1 MYRFNKPFSVSQFL
15 SLVLLSLLLS
25 ACASTPDNS
34 SNAPTVPP
42 SAFSRLEHKPDW
54 YLQQLAQAD
63 AAYRFTWETLAARSL
78 IASGDLQQASAI
90 SQQLAKEAF
99 TPLQKDQQRL
109 VQALL
114 NPPKKVEKAKD
125 RDLLRLEEELSDL
138 LMAEVEVRVKKRV
151 KRGGRTE
158 EMGELAIQFGSLD
171 ALNGLIERL
180 RAENV

>member
-1 MYRFNKPFSVSQFL
+1 MHRFNKPFSVSQFL

-78 IASGDLQQASAI
+78 IAAGDLQQASAL

-99 TPLQKDQQRL
+99 TPKQKHEQRI
-109 VQALL
+109 VQAMILQQQGKSGEAL
-114 NPPKKVEKAKD
+114 AQIAD
-125 RDLLRLEEELSDL
+125 IDLRPLSDDATASYYKLQASL
-138 LMAEVEVRVKKRV
+138 LSQTANP
-151 KRGGRTE
+151 
-158 EMGELAIQFGSLD
+158 LSALPAYI
-171 ALNGLIERL
+171 ALNNYLST
-180 RAENV
+180 AEQKPNNETI

>member
-1 MYRFNKPFSVSQFL
+1 MYRSNKPFSVSQFL

-78 IASGDLQQASAI
+78 IAAGDLQQASAL

-99 TPLQKDQQRL
+99 TPKQKHEQRI
-109 VQALL
+109 VQAMILQQQGKSGEAL
-114 NPPKKVEKAKD
+114 AQIAD
-125 RDLLRLEEELSDL
+125 IDLRLATLMKDL
-138 LMAEVEVRVKKRV
+138 DLPQREAH
-151 KRGGRTE
+151 
-158 EMGELAIQFGSLD
+158 D
-171 ALNGLIERL
+171 ALNDAVMAALAFIKL
-180 RAENV
+180 RHLRHR